1 MKKILLFSTL
11 VFLTSTVFSQK
22 LKTNLDTVAYLLG
35 ANTAKNMMQELKEI
49 EIPENMF
56 MTGFTNYKDCK
67 FTDEQINAILQEF
80 FMQKEKAKQ
89 DKAKD
94 LCTEKELQN
103 QEFFMK
109 NKEEKGVVTLENGLQ
124 YKVVKEG
131 TGTEKPKGDDVVVL
145 HYKGMLLDGTVFDSS
160 IERGVPATFPVDAV
174 IPGFSQVLQLM
185 TVGATYI
192 AYIPSELGYGM
203 RGAGAAIE
211 PCSALIF
218 EIQLLEIQKNET
230 NEAINDEAE
239 ETIGEKSS
247 KKAKK
252 SKK

>member
-11 VFLTSTVFSQK
+11 VFLASTVFSQK

-35 ANTAKNMMQELKEI
+35 VNTAKNMMQELKEI

-56 MTGFTNYKDCK
+56 MNGFTTYKDCK
-67 FTDEQINAILQEF
+67 FSDDDINMILQEF

-94 LCTEKELQN
+94 LCTEKELKN

-131 TGTEKPKGDDVVVL
+131 TGTVKPKSSDVVVL

-160 IERGVPATFPVDAV
+160 IDRGVPATFPVNAV
-174 IPGFSQVLQLM
+174 IPGFSQVLELM
-185 TVGATYI
+185 TVGSTYI
-192 AYIPSELGYGM
+192 AYIPSELGYGV

-218 EIQLLEIQKNET
+218 EIQLLEIQ
-230 NEAINDEAE
+230 NDTE
-239 ETIGEKSS
+239 EVESIDTTEKTDNKADKKV

-252 SKK
+252 

>member
-11 VFLTSTVFSQK
+11 VFLASTVFSQK

-35 ANTAKNMMQELKEI
+35 VNTAKNMMQELKEI

-56 MTGFTNYKDCK
+56 MNGFTTYKDCK
-67 FTDEQINAILQEF
+67 FSDDDINMILQEF

-94 LCTEKELQN
+94 LCTEKELKN

-131 TGTEKPKGDDVVVL
+131 TGTVKPKSSDVVVL

-160 IERGVPATFPVDAV
+160 IDRGVPATFPVDAV
-174 IPGFSQVLQLM
+174 IPGFSQVLELM
-185 TVGATYI
+185 TVGSTYI
-192 AYIPSELGYGM
+192 AYIPSELGYGV

-218 EIQLLEIQKNET
+218 EIQLLEIQ
-230 NEAINDEAE
+230 NDTE
-239 ETIGEKSS
+239 EVESIDATEKTDNKAD

>member
-11 VFLTSTVFSQK
+11 VFLASTVFSQK

-131 TGTEKPKGDDVVVL
+131 TGTVKPKSSDVVVL

-160 IERGVPATFPVDAV
+160 IDRGVPATFPVNAV
-174 IPGFSQVLQLM
+174 IPGFSQVLELM
-185 TVGATYI
+185 TVGSTYI
-192 AYIPSELGYGM
+192 AYIPSELGYGV

-218 EIQLLEIQKNET
+218 EIQLLEIQ
-230 NEAINDEAE
+230 NDTE
-239 ETIGEKSS
+239 EVESIDTTEKTDNKAD

>member
-11 VFLTSTVFSQK
+11 VFLASTVFSQK

-35 ANTAKNMMQELKEI
+35 VNTAKNMMQELQEI
-49 EIPENMF
+49 EIPENIF
-56 MTGFTNYKDCK
+56 MNGFTNYKDCK

-80 FMQKEKAKQ
+80 FMQKQKAEQ

-94 LCTEKELQN
+94 LCTEKELKN

-131 TGTEKPKGDDVVVL
+131 TGTVKPKSSDVVVL

-160 IERGVPATFPVDAV
+160 IDRGVPATFPVNAV
-174 IPGFSQVLQLM
+174 IPGFSQVLELM
-185 TVGATYI
+185 TVGSTYI
-192 AYIPSELGYGM
+192 AYIPSELGYGV

-218 EIQLLEIQKNET
+218 EIQLLEIQ
-230 NEAINDEAE
+230 NDTE
-239 ETIGEKSS
+239 EVESIDTTEKTDNKTD

>member
-1 MKKILLFSTL
+1 M
-11 VFLTSTVFSQK
+11 
-22 LKTNLDTVAYLLG
+22 N
-35 ANTAKNMMQELKEI
+35 
-49 EIPENMF
+49 
-56 MTGFTNYKDCK
+56 GFTNYKDCK

-80 FMQKEKAKQ
+80 FMQKQKAEQ

-94 LCTEKELQN
+94 LCTEKELKN

-131 TGTEKPKGDDVVVL
+131 TGTVKPKSSDVVVL

-160 IERGVPATFPVDAV
+160 IDRGVPATFPVNAV
-174 IPGFSQVLQLM
+174 IPGFSQVLELM
-185 TVGATYI
+185 TVGSTYI
-192 AYIPSELGYGM
+192 AYIPSELGYGV

-218 EIQLLEIQKNET
+218 EIQLLEIQ
-230 NEAINDEAE
+230 NDTEEAE
-239 ETIGEKSS
+239 SIDATEKTDNKTD

>member
-11 VFLTSTVFSQK
+11 VFLASTVFSQK

-35 ANTAKNMMQELKEI
+35 VNTAKNMMQELQEI
-49 EIPENMF
+49 EIPENIF
-56 MTGFTNYKDCK
+56 MNGFTNYKDCK

-80 FMQKEKAKQ
+80 FMQKQKAEQ

-94 LCTEKELQN
+94 LCTEKELKN

-131 TGTEKPKGDDVVVL
+131 TGTVKPKSSDVVVL

-160 IERGVPATFPVDAV
+160 IDRGVPATFPVNAV
-174 IPGFSQVLQLM
+174 IPGFSQVLELM
-185 TVGATYI
+185 TVGSTYI
-192 AYIPSELGYGM
+192 AYIPSELGYGV

-218 EIQLLEIQKNET
+218 EIQLLEIQ
-230 NEAINDEAE
+230 NDTE
-239 ETIGEKSS
+239 EVESIDATEKTDNKAD

>member
-11 VFLTSTVFSQK
+11 VFLASTVFSQK

-35 ANTAKNMMQELKEI
+35 VNTAKNMMQELKEI
-49 EIPENMF
+49 EIPENIF
-56 MTGFTNYKDCK
+56 MNGFTNYKDCK

-80 FMQKEKAKQ
+80 FMQKQKAEQ

-94 LCTEKELQN
+94 LCTEKELKN

-131 TGTEKPKGDDVVVL
+131 TGTVKPKSSDVVVL

-160 IERGVPATFPVDAV
+160 IDRGVPATFPVNAV
-174 IPGFSQVLQLM
+174 IPGFSQVLELM
-185 TVGATYI
+185 TVGSTYI
-192 AYIPSELGYGM
+192 AYIPSELGYGV

-218 EIQLLEIQKNET
+218 EIQLLEIQ
-230 NEAINDEAE
+230 NDTE
-239 ETIGEKSS
+239 EVESIDATEKTDNKAD

-252 SKK
+252 SRK

>member
-11 VFLTSTVFSQK
+11 VFLASTVFSQK

-35 ANTAKNMMQELKEI
+35 VNTAKNMMQELKEI
-49 EIPENMF
+49 EIPENIF
-56 MTGFTNYKDCK
+56 MNGFTNYKDCK

-80 FMQKEKAKQ
+80 FMQKQKAEQ

-94 LCTEKELQN
+94 LCTEKELKN

-131 TGTEKPKGDDVVVL
+131 TGTVKPKSSDVVVL

-160 IERGVPATFPVDAV
+160 IDRGVPATFPVNAV
-174 IPGFSQVLQLM
+174 IPGFSQVLELM
-185 TVGATYI
+185 TVGSTYI
-192 AYIPSELGYGM
+192 AYIPSELGYGV

-218 EIQLLEIQKNET
+218 EIQLLEIQ
-230 NEAINDEAE
+230 NDTE
-239 ETIGEKSS
+239 EVESIDATEKTDNKTD

>member
-11 VFLTSTVFSQK
+11 VFLASTVFSQK

-35 ANTAKNMMQELKEI
+35 VNTAKNMMQELKEI

-56 MTGFTNYKDCK
+56 MNGFTNYKDCK

-80 FMQKEKAKQ
+80 FMQKQKAEQ

-94 LCTEKELQN
+94 LCTEKELKN

-131 TGTEKPKGDDVVVL
+131 TGTVKPKSSDVVVL

-160 IERGVPATFPVDAV
+160 IDRGVPATFPVNAV
-174 IPGFSQVLQLM
+174 IPGFSQVLELM
-185 TVGATYI
+185 TVGSTYI
-192 AYIPSELGYGM
+192 AYIPSELGYGV

-218 EIQLLEIQKNET
+218 EIQLLEIQ
-230 NEAINDEAE
+230 NDTEEAE
-239 ETIGEKSS
+239 SIDATEKTDNKTD